1 MQRIVRTDALHRER
15 RIVRKIRH
23 FDLPVVRPVEDVDE
37 HFVIVVRPIIP
48 ESVFCEVGVAGRRT
62 EVRFLE
68 QTLVQVVSAEL
79 VSGVLADAFVVPAY
93 VAAGRFED
101 LVSSGRPVAADMI
114 AGVIGVPRPPPCSA
128 YGGDIVFAQAFRFR
142 DVEIVVGVSRENV
155 HVVAFQTL
163 HETFGIL
170 HIIACSRAAGVVEGR
185 SLVQRDVH
193 PDEDRSLLVHCREVF
208 PQPSEFF
215 IR

>member
-1 MQRIVRTDALHRER
+1 MIFETVGYDDAQRRRGRTGLYLEHMGRIRGRESHCALLVEFPHIVGDDMQRIVRTDALHRER

-128 YGGDIVFAQAFRFR
+128 YGGDIVFAQA
-142 DVEIVVGVSRENV
+142 
-155 HVVAFQTL
+155 
-163 HETFGIL
+163 
-170 HIIACSRAAGVVEGR
+170 CW
-185 SLVQRDVH
+185 
-193 PDEDRSLLVHCREVF
+193 
-208 PQPSEFF
+208 
-215 IR
+215 

>member
-1 MQRIVRTDALHRER
+1 M
-15 RIVRKIRH
+15 
-23 FDLPVVRPVEDVDE
+23 
-37 HFVIVVRPIIP
+37 
-48 ESVFCEVGVAGRRT
+48 
-62 EVRFLE
+62 
-68 QTLVQVVSAEL
+68 
-79 VSGVLADAFVVPAY
+79 
-93 VAAGRFED
+93 
-101 LVSSGRPVAADMI
+101 
-114 AGVIGVPRPPPCSA
+114 
-128 YGGDIVFAQAFRFR
+128 FAQAFRFR

-193 PDEDRSLLVHCREVF
+193 PDEDRSLLVHCREGF
-208 PQPSEFF
+208 PQPFEFF